1 MKEIPRLKKIY
12 TEELA
17 PKLRERFG
25 FENVNQIPKLV
36 KIVTDKNRAIV
47 EGVNFV
53 KKHTKPSQKNPQ
65 GGIVEK
71 EAPIHASNLRLVC
84 PGCGESAGV
93 SRKRDA
99 DGKARRICKSCGE
112 TV

>member
-1 MKEIPRLKKIY
+1 MHLHKGDKVLVSTGDDKGKKGKVLK
-12 TEELA
+12 
-17 PKLRERFG
+17 
-25 FENVNQIPKLV
+25 VV
-36 KIVTDKNRAIV
+36 VDKNKAIV
-47 EGVNFV
+47 EGVNFI

>member
-1 MKEIPRLKKIY
+1 MHVRKGDKVLVSTGDEKGKKGKVLKVL
-12 TEELA
+12 E
-17 PKLRERFG
+17 
-25 FENVNQIPKLV
+25 
-36 KIVTDKNRAIV
+36 DKDKAIV

-53 KKHTKPSQKNPQ
+53 KRHTRPNQKNPQ

-71 EAPIHASNLRLVC
+71 EAPMHASNHRIVC

-99 DGKARRICKSCGE
+99 DGRLRRVCKSCGE

>member
-1 MKEIPRLKKIY
+1 MHVRKGDKVLVSTGDEKGKKGKVLKVL
-12 TEELA
+12 E
-17 PKLRERFG
+17 
-25 FENVNQIPKLV
+25 
-36 KIVTDKNRAIV
+36 DKDKAIV

-53 KKHTKPSQKNPQ
+53 KRHTRPNQKNPQ

-71 EAPIHASNLRLVC
+71 EAPMHASNLRLVC

-99 DGKARRICKSCGE
+99 DGRLRRVCKSCGE

>member
-1 MKEIPRLKKIY
+1 MHVRKGDKVLVSSGDDKGKKGRVLK
-12 TEELA
+12 
-17 PKLRERFG
+17 
-25 FENVNQIPKLV
+25 V
-36 KIVTDKNRAIV
+36 VTDKNRAIV

-71 EAPIHASNLRLVC
+71 EAAIHASNLRLVC

-99 DGKARRICKSCGE
+99 DGKARRVCKSCGE

>member
-1 MKEIPRLKKIY
+1 MHVRKGDRVLVSTGDEKGKKGKVLKVL
-12 TEELA
+12 E
-17 PKLRERFG
+17 
-25 FENVNQIPKLV
+25 
-36 KIVTDKNRAIV
+36 DKDKAIV

-53 KKHTKPSQKNPQ
+53 KRHTRPNQKNPQ

-71 EAPIHASNLRLVC
+71 EAPMHASNLRLVC

-99 DGKARRICKSCGE
+99 DGRLRRVCKSCGE

>member
-1 MKEIPRLKKIY
+1 MHVRKGDRVLVSTGDEKGKKGKVLKVL
-12 TEELA
+12 E
-17 PKLRERFG
+17 
-25 FENVNQIPKLV
+25 
-36 KIVTDKNRAIV
+36 DKDKAIV

-53 KKHTKPSQKNPQ
+53 KRHTRPNQKNPQ

-71 EAPIHASNLRLVC
+71 EAPMHASNLRIVC

-99 DGKARRICKSCGE
+99 DGRLRRVCKSCGE

>member
-1 MKEIPRLKKIY
+1 MHVRKGDKVLVSTGDEKGKKGKVLKVL
-12 TEELA
+12 E
-17 PKLRERFG
+17 
-25 FENVNQIPKLV
+25 
-36 KIVTDKNRAIV
+36 DKDKAIV

-53 KKHTKPSQKNPQ
+53 KRHTRPNQKNPQ

-71 EAPIHASNLRLVC
+71 EAPMHASNLRIVC

-99 DGKARRICKSCGE
+99 DGRLRRVCKSCGE

>member
-1 MKEIPRLKKIY
+1 MHVRKGDRVLVSTGDEKGKKGKVLKVL
-12 TEELA
+12 E
-17 PKLRERFG
+17 
-25 FENVNQIPKLV
+25 
-36 KIVTDKNRAIV
+36 DKDKAIV

-53 KKHTKPSQKNPQ
+53 KRHTRPNQKNPQ

-71 EAPIHASNLRLVC
+71 EAPMHASNLRIVC
-84 PGCGESAGV
+84 PGCGDSAGV

-99 DGKARRICKSCGE
+99 DGRLRRVCKSCGE

>member
-1 MKEIPRLKKIY
+1 MHLRKGDKVLVSTGDDKGKKGRVLK
-12 TEELA
+12 
-17 PKLRERFG
+17 
-25 FENVNQIPKLV
+25 VV
-36 KIVTDKNRAIV
+36 VDKNKVIV
-47 EGVNFV
+47 EGVNFI

-71 EAPIHASNLRLVC
+71 EAAMHASNLKLVC

-112 TV
+112 NV

>member
-1 MKEIPRLKKIY
+1 MHVRKGDRVLVSTDDEKGKKGKVLKVL
-12 TEELA
+12 E
-17 PKLRERFG
+17 
-25 FENVNQIPKLV
+25 
-36 KIVTDKNRAIV
+36 DKDKAIV

-53 KKHTKPSQKNPQ
+53 KRHTRPNQKNPQ

-71 EAPIHASNLRLVC
+71 EAPMHASNLRIVC

-99 DGKARRICKSCGE
+99 DGRLRRVCKSCGE

>member
-1 MKEIPRLKKIY
+1 MHVCKGDRVLVSTGDEKGKKGKVLKVL
-12 TEELA
+12 E
-17 PKLRERFG
+17 
-25 FENVNQIPKLV
+25 
-36 KIVTDKNRAIV
+36 DKDKAIV

-53 KKHTKPSQKNPQ
+53 KRHTRPNQKNPQ

-71 EAPIHASNLRLVC
+71 EAPMHASNLRIVC

-99 DGKARRICKSCGE
+99 DGRLRRVCKSCGE